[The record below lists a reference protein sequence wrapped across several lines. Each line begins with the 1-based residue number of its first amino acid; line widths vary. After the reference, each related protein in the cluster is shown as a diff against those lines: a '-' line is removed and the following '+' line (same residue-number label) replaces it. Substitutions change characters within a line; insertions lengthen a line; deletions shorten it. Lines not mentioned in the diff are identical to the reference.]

1 MTPPRPRLTLVPDD
15 AVIPVDRLTFLVPA
29 RRFQVEGT
37 LLRSGYVSLATEFAL
52 RLLRDAEVLSPGEL
66 GAFLG
71 FSDGETRTL
80 VQELLLDGYLDVDGD
95 RIRLAQKGERAF
107 DPASGELR
115 LLEVEPFSDTV
126 TLDLVS
132 FAPVEIPGAVRLP
145 WLAELEPPD
154 KDRSAAASREGTR
167 GFRANFGE
175 WRDARRRGER
185 SSGLRLH
192 TLDGDVVP
200 LARSS
205 VPVTIPMTYSPSQGD
220 GVDPDFSALR
230 DRGRRDARKE
240 LVEALSDAIKR
251 IVAPGDHAEGA
262 ATTARWDGG
271 VLSGPA
277 GSRTVPPLLWLQIAS
292 RTPPAA
298 LPDILAP
305 AVRLA
310 GSATSP
316 GVLSVLS
323 NFLDGVAGPETEDV
337 PVIWVPASHP
347 AWGMSADLL
356 DVTRQIKSGLAPK
369 AGIVLLP
376 RSDHEDKSIRHLAR
390 TYGQGRDGR
399 QIALFDTCVVIPP
412 GALPLSL
419 EIILQPGLWVVV
431 LLHVPSKDGFPV
443 PIGYAS
449 RNVDVVSKV
458 ALLLGEVLSTLGGA
472 SVAWSV
478 RHADADQAIRE
489 LEQHLVG

>member
-1 MTPPRPRLTLVPDD
+1 MTSDRPRLALVPED
-15 AVIPVDRLTFLVPA
+15 AVIAVDRLTFLVPA

-107 DPASGELR
+107 DPASGELK
-115 LLEVEPFSDTV
+115 LLEIEPFSDTV
-126 TLDLVS
+126 TLDLLS
-132 FAPVEIPGAVRLP
+132 FAPVEVPGTVRLP
-145 WLAELEPPD
+145 WLVELELPD
-154 KDRSAAASREGTR
+154 KDRAAAASREGTR

-175 WRDARRRGER
+175 WRDGKYRGER
-185 SSGLRLH
+185 ASGMRLH
-192 TLDGDVVP
+192 TLSGDVVP

-205 VPVTIPMTYSPSQGD
+205 VPITIPMTYAPSQSD
-220 GVDPDFSALR
+220 GIDADFSALR

-271 VLSGPA
+271 VLVGSA
-277 GSRTVPPLLWLQIAS
+277 GSPTVSPLLWLQIAS

-298 LPDILAP
+298 LPDMLAP
-305 AVRLA
+305 SVRLA
-310 GSATSP
+310 GSAISP

-323 NFLDGVAGPETEDV
+323 HFLDGVAGPGSEDV
-337 PVIWVPASHP
+337 PVLWVPAAHP
-347 AWGMSADLL
+347 AWGASGDLL
-356 DVTRQIKSGLAPK
+356 DVTRRIKSGLSPK

-376 RSDHEDKSIRHLAR
+376 RSDNDDRSKRNLVRA
-390 TYGQGRDGR
+390 YGGGRDGK
-399 QIALFDTCVVIPP
+399 QTPLFDACVVIPP
-412 GALPLSL
+412 HSLPLSL
-419 EIILQPGLWVVV
+419 EVILQPGFWAVV

-443 PIGYAS
+443 PMGYAT
-449 RNVDVVSKV
+449 RNVGIVDAV
-458 ALLLGEVLSTLGGA
+458 ASLLGEVVTKLHEP
-472 SVAWSV
+472 SVAWSA
-478 RHADADQAIRE
+478 RDTRADAVLDG
-489 LEQHLVG
+489 LERHLTG